1 VSRARSLAFV
11 AGVIVV
17 ACGARMRTTPTSRRD
32 IELSIWPP
40 DSSVDVRA
48 TPLVLAQLDTI
59 AAETRRSRVEQAWCA
74 REYRLDLA
82 HGHTVVTVEAL
93 ERSQYVGVADSIH
106 ISADRPLCDDGIPAL
121 HSHVI
126 WAGGWLYFPSPIDY
140 NTAANG
146 SAPFHLLLSAGDG
159 RVTRLTV
166 YALRAP

>member
-17 ACGARMRTTPTSRRD
+17 ACGVALPSSSPGPRP
-32 IELSIWPP
+32 IELTVFPP

-48 TPLVLAQLDTI
+48 TPLVLAQVETI
-59 AAETRRSRVEQAWCA
+59 AVETRRSRIEQAWCA
-74 REYRLDLA
+74 REYRLELA

-93 ERSQYVGVADSIH
+93 ERSEYTGVADSIH
-106 ISADRPLCDDGIPAL
+106 ISADRLLCDDGIPGL

-126 WAGGWLYFPSPIDY
+126 WAGGWLYFPSPTDLA
-140 NTAANG
+140 TAARG
-146 SAPFHLLLSAGDG
+146 SAPFNLLLSAGDG

-166 YALRAP
+166 YALR